1 LPGPEKS
8 NDRVDTKSL
17 RYAAEG
23 IRSFDHCFHYN
34 IENRNVNRGIS
45 MMNIF
50 GPVSSAGLQ
59 RGQVSLGVRDFGQ
72 AGVGVLPEVEKFV
85 VLL

>member
-1 LPGPEKS
+1 
-8 NDRVDTKSL
+8 
-17 RYAAEG
+17 
-23 IRSFDHCFHYN
+23 
-34 IENRNVNRGIS
+34 